1 MFGMVS
7 LLIRFTVSSKPN
19 GSFTPKHIVKSLCFA
34 IPGSPLLISY
44 LPWQHPGELV
54 LVVFSLGINLLIGVV
69 LGVIGVLLA
78 NRLLRK
84 DQGDVSYSFLRKQ
97 RDRLGAFLDEAN
109 DLIQSVDAQGNY
121 VYVNRSWCET
131 LGYSRAEVNQIQ
143 IFDVIH
149 PKQHEH
155 CKNLLQDLESN
166 PRKENVELTFL
177 TREGDEI
184 YLEGSIHMQR
194 DLEGRML
201 SRGVFRNITQRKKVE
216 REKDAADRKYR
227 LIAANSNDIIGFYR
241 NGELTYVSPSVERT
255 LGYLPEQFKELDR
268 MKHIHPDD
276 REFVLAKSLE
286 RPTGQEEHSPFE
298 YRFRRKDGTY
308 CWLEATS
315 NSITDTNGEK
325 LNTFIARD
333 ITHRKETEIELTN
346 IQELLEQTNEVAMV
360 GGWEADMVGNQ
371 VVFSDVAK
379 KILGLPEDYQ
389 PTLAEAMAIYK
400 EGKGLQVVND
410 AIQRA
415 LKYGE
420 DFDIEAS
427 LERPGREV
435 IWVRMIGKSVMKDNW
450 CVRLYGSFQD
460 INERKQ
466 IEQRIR
472 ESEAKFRSIVE
483 NANDIVFS
491 LNLQGVLTYVSP
503 NWEEILG
510 HRQEDVI
517 GTSLIEYVHK
527 DYAEYAF
534 QTIHHILSTGE
545 KMQTEP
551 YQVRHQDGSWRWHI
565 TNAAPV
571 LDAEDR
577 ISSFVGIAHD
587 VTEKIAYEESLR
599 RAKEEAVAAS
609 KAKSLFLANMSHE
622 IRTPLNSV
630 IGFTDLLIKTDL
642 NESQRQYM
650 QSVHHSANALLD
662 LINDILDFS
671 KIEAGKLELSSERTD
686 LWELAEMLVDIVR
699 FKIQEEKVEL
709 LLNLD
714 PSLPRYAWV
723 DPVRLRQVLMNLASN
738 AAKFTEEG
746 EIEISVRPAGP
757 LEPGQ
762 NEMPIQFSVRD
773 TGIGIQPD
781 KQSEIFE
788 AFKQED
794 GSTTRKY
801 GGTGLGLAISNQL
814 LKLMGSALA
823 LESKPGVGSCFS
835 FTLVCQTE
843 VHHMSASEHD
853 FDFERVLIVDDHPK
867 NRQILA
873 DMLDLLEVSH
883 GSASDGVK
891 ALQALETES
900 YDVVILDYHMP
911 NMDGMETIKRIRTH
925 TNPAISNATLI
936 LLHSTSED
944 REVADA
950 RRNYHLHRV
959 ISKPIT
965 IRVLQRTL
973 LDVGREGTAPSDNL
987 HYAAPQETLYQNNQ
1001 SFTIL
1006 VADDN
1011 RVNLMLART
1020 MISKVLP
1027 HSQVLEALNG
1037 REAVDQAF
1045 AKNPDL
1051 IFMDIQMPE
1060 MSGYAATR
1068 LIRDQEKGKA
1078 IPIIA
1083 LTAGTV
1089 KGERERCLEAGMND
1103 YLSKPILLKDV
1114 ESMLHKHLSTSKKSI
1129 HWNFESLRSALG
1141 DESTFQQILL
1151 LARENLADLQE
1162 DLTEDLQTHNSE
1174 QIAHTAHSIRGVLL
1188 NLGANDLAEEAGKI
1202 EQSAKIRQPL
1212 SPDQIDGFQRKLRM
1226 LGEALQE
1233 EVELDL

>member
-1 MFGMVS
+1 MFGMVP

-19 GSFTPKHIVKSLCFA
+19 SSFPPRHVAESLFLA
-34 IPGSPLLISY
+34 VPGSPLLISY
-44 LPWQHPGELV
+44 VPGQYPGEL
-54 LVVFSLGINLLIGVV
+54 LLASFSLGINLLVGAALGAIGMW
-69 LGVIGVLLA
+69 LA
-78 NRLLRK
+78 NRLWRNPR
-84 DQGDVSYSFLRKQ
+84 GDVSLSFLRKQ
-97 RDRLGAFLDEAN
+97 RDELGNFLDEAN

-121 VYVNRSWCET
+121 VYVNRSWCDT
-131 LGYSRAEVNQIQ
+131 LGYSREEVNQIHLL
-143 IFDVIH
+143 DVIH

-155 CKNLLQDLESN
+155 CKSLLQDLLSN
-166 PRKENVELTFL
+166 PRKERVEVTFL
-177 TREGDEI
+177 TRDGDEV
-184 YLEGSIHMQR
+184 YLDGSIHMHR
-194 DLEGRML
+194 DAAGRML
-201 SRGVFRNITQRKKVE
+201 SRGIFRNITQRKKVE

-255 LGYLPEQFKELDR
+255 LGYLPEQFQEMDR
-268 MKHIHPDD
+268 MEYIHPDD
-276 REFVLAKSLE
+276 RELVLAKSLE
-286 RPTGQEEHSPFE
+286 RPTGQEGHSPFE
-298 YRFRRKDGTY
+298 YRFRRKDGSYT
-308 CWLEATS
+308 WLEATS

-333 ITHRKETEIELTN
+333 ITHRKQTEIELTN

-360 GGWEADMVGNQ
+360 GGWEADLVRNQ

-379 KILGLPEDYQ
+379 KILGLPADYQ
-389 PTLAEAMAIYK
+389 PTLEEAMAIYK
-400 EGKGLQVVND
+400 KGKGLRVVND
-410 AIQRA
+410 AIAQA
-415 LKYGE
+415 LKYGKP
-420 DFDIEAS
+420 FDIEVS
-427 LERPGREV
+427 LERPGKEV
-435 IWVRMIGKSVMKDNW
+435 MWVRMIGKSIMKNNW

-491 LNLQGVLTYVSP
+491 LSLEGVFTYVSP

-510 HRQEDVI
+510 HRQEEVI
-517 GTSLIEYVHK
+517 GTSLIEYVHQ
-527 DYAEYAF
+527 DYVEHAF
-534 QTIHHILSTGE
+534 QTIQHILSSGE
-545 KMQTEP
+545 KTQTEP
-551 YQVRHQDGSWRWHI
+551 YQVRHQDGSWRWNI

-571 LDAEDR
+571 YDAEDHV
-577 ISSFVGIAHD
+577 SSFVGIAHD

-599 RAKEEAVAAS
+599 RAKEQAEAAS

-671 KIEAGKLELSSERTD
+671 KIEAGKLELSRERTD

-699 FKIQEEKVEL
+699 FKIQEDKVEL

-714 PSLPRYAWV
+714 PNLPRYAWV
-723 DPVRLRQVLMNLASN
+723 DPVRLRQILMNLASN

-757 LEPGQ
+757 LDSGQ
-762 NEMPIQFSVRD
+762 EEMPIQFSVRD
-773 TGIGIQPD
+773 TGIGIHPD
-781 KQSEIFE
+781 KQAEIFE
-788 AFKQED
+788 AFQQED

-814 LKLMGSALA
+814 LQLMGSALT
-823 LESKPGVGSCFS
+823 LESEPGVGSSFS

-843 VHHMSASEHD
+843 AHRLSASEHD
-853 FDFERVLIVDDHPK
+853 FRFERVLIVDDHPK

-873 DMLDLLEVSH
+873 GMLDLMNVPH
-883 GSASDGVK
+883 GSASDGVT
-891 ALQALETES
+891 ALQALEAAS

-911 NMDGMETIKRIRTH
+911 QMDGIEAIKRIRTH
-925 TNPAISNATLI
+925 ANPAIRKVTLI
-936 LLHSTSED
+936 FLHSTSED
-944 REVADA
+944 REVAEA
-950 RRNYHLHRV
+950 RRNYQLHRV

-965 IRVLQRTL
+965 IRTLLRTL
-973 LDVGREGTAPSDNL
+973 LDIGREETAPSDNQ
-987 HYAAPQETLYQNNQ
+987 HNVPRETLHQNKQ

-1027 HSQVLEALNG
+1027 QSRVLEAVNG
-1037 REAVDQAF
+1037 KEAVDQAF

-1068 LIRDQEKGKA
+1068 LIRDQENSKA

-1114 ESMLHKHLSTSKKSI
+1114 EDMLHKYLSAKKPSI
-1129 HWNFESLRSALG
+1129 DWDFGSLRTALG

-1151 LARENLADLQE
+1151 LAKENLADLQQ
-1162 DLTEDLQTHNSE
+1162 DLTEDLQAHNTE
-1174 QIAHTAHSIRGVLL
+1174 QISQTAHTIRGVLL
-1188 NLGANDLAEEAGKI
+1188 NLGVDDLAEEAGQI
-1202 EQSAKIRQPL
+1202 ERSAVEQ
-1212 SPDQIDGFQRKLRM
+1212 QILPVEQMNEFQRKLRI

-1233 EVELDL
+1233 EGELKL